1 MHVLHPLSEVLEI
14 LHTLLHQLL
23 ILPQWQLE
31 QSYEQNPDRER
42 GEGGRGRERERE
54 REIEREIV
62 IKYNLMES

>member
-31 QSYEQNPDRER
+31 QSYEQNPDRE
-42 GEGGRGRERERE
+42 GKKGGREGDEERER
-54 REIEREIV
+54 EREIV